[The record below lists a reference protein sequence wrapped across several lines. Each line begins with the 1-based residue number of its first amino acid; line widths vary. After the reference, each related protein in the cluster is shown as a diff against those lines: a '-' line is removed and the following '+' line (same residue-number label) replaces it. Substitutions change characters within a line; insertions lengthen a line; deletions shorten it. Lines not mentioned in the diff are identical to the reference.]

1 MKKTI
6 ILLAIALGIFS
17 CSPEPSLP
25 VQNCGTEKNVV
36 FTNSNQCTEL
46 KQESLY
52 LKGLRVDSQEKFES
66 LFKPCITADA
76 LPPID
81 YTKNIMVG
89 VLAGEKPTGGYSIK
103 IESIVENDCEAVIFY
118 SETTPVAGQN
128 QTQAVTYPQD
138 FVIIPKTTKPIFL
151 RKINKNTN
159 FVVIGSG
166 SGFCPTNCFSYFKI
180 NPYSVVSYLNVGS
193 NFDLDA
199 NNYQYKSL
207 VTEVD
212 YNALVKAIPA
222 EIIALKGK
230 DKTYGCPDC
239 VDQGGVYFE
248 WREAN
253 AITKIRLDPGDSSDQ
268 TPAIIAF
275 KKLLTDKITALKAAN

>member
-1 MKKTI
+1 MKKI
-6 ILLAIALGIFS
+6 ILILTVVSGLFS

-25 VQNCGTEKNVV
+25 VQNCGVDKNVT
-36 FTNSNQCTEL
+36 FTNSNRCTEL
-46 KQESLY
+46 KQESTY
-52 LKGLRVDSQEKFES
+52 LKGLRVDTQEKFES

-81 YTKNIMVG
+81 FTKNIMVG
-89 VLAGEKPTGGYSIK
+89 VLAGEKPTGGYGIK

-118 SETTPVAGQN
+118 YETTPIPGQN
-128 QTQAVTYPQD
+128 QTQVITYPQD

-166 SGFCPTNCFSYFKI
+166 SSFCPTNCFSYFKI
-180 NPYSVVSYLNVGS
+180 NPYSVISYLNVGS

-199 NNYQYKSL
+199 NNYQFKSL

-212 YNALVKAIPA
+212 FNALVKAIPA

-230 DKTYGCPDC
+230 DKVYGCPDC
-239 VDQGGVYFE
+239 ADQGVIYFE

-253 AITKIRLDPGDSSDQ
+253 AITKIRIDPFDTSDQ
-268 TPAIIAF
+268 SSAVITF
-275 KKLLTDKITALKAAN
+275 KKLLMDKITVLKTAN